1 MTQTAGRQRR
11 RRKYGRKRKIS
22 LQQRLR
28 YGAETAFAYIIYGFF
43 RLLPLRQA
51 SALGG
56 WILEKI
62 GPHMGVTRVARK
74 NLDSAFPEKSAAEKT
89 AIIKGM
95 WNNLGRVIAEYPHLD
110 KLWDRVEFVG
120 VENLA
125 RVREEGRAAIFWGGH
140 LANWECAAMAGRRDG
155 IDVHVVYR
163 KPNNPGVDG
172 LLRRARARGGVAGH
186 IAKGDDGAREI
197 LSVLRRKGVI
207 GILIDQ
213 KLSEGIPVPFFGQE
227 ALTAPAV
234 AAFAQ
239 RLDCAVYPLRVERLG
254 GGGLRVTIYP
264 PMPIPVPTD
273 DREADMKVLMTAMNS
288 LLEDW
293 IREKPADWLWIHK
306 RWG

>member
-11 RRKYGRKRKIS
+11 RRKSGRKRKIS

-28 YGAETAFAYIIYGFF
+28 YAVETTLAYLVYGFF
-43 RLLPLRQA
+43 RLLPLSQA

-62 GPHMGVTRVARK
+62 GPRMGVTRVAYK
-74 NLDSAFPEKSAAEKT
+74 NLEIAFPEKSTEEKAA
-89 AIIKGM
+89 IVKGM

-110 KLWDRVEFVG
+110 KLWDRVELVG
-120 VENLA
+120 QENLA
-125 RVREEGRAAIFWGGH
+125 RARDEDRAAIFWGGH
-140 LANWECAAMAGRRDG
+140 IGNWECAAMAGRRHG
-155 IDVHVVYR
+155 LPVHVVYR

-172 LLRRARARGGVAGH
+172 LLCRARQKGGAVGH
-186 IAKGDDGAREI
+186 IPKGDDGAREI
-197 LSVLRRKGVI
+197 LSVLRRKGAV

-213 KLSEGIPVPFFGQE
+213 KLSEGMPVPFFGRE
-227 ALTAPAV
+227 ALTAPVV

-239 RLDCAVYPLRVERLG
+239 RMDCNICPLRVERLAG
-254 GGGLRVTIYP
+254 GRLRVTFYP
-264 PMPIPVPTD
+264 PMHIPPPSE
-273 DREADMKVLMTAMNS
+273 DRDADMKALMAAMNGQ
-288 LLEDW
+288 LESW